1 MKRVGFQLKVRQE
14 QIEAYIEHHRNV
26 WPEMKRALTR
36 HGWGNYSLYMTT
48 DGTLFGYFEA
58 TKSFEDSLHG
68 MSTEDINKEWQDL
81 MNPLFEIPKGAAA
94 DEMMLELRE
103 VFHLD

>member
-1 MKRVGFQLKVRQE
+1 MKRVGFQLKVRQD
-14 QIEAYIEHHRNV
+14 QMEAYIEHHRNV

-36 HGWGNYSLYMTT
+36 HGWRNYSLYISN

-58 TKSFEDSLHG
+58 STSFGDSLKG
-68 MSTEDINKEWQDL
+68 MSTENINKEWQDL
-81 MNPLFEIPKGAAA
+81 MSPFFEIPEGAAA
-94 DEMMLELRE
+94 DEMMFELQE